1 MSDELAIQPQV
12 QQKQSNPL
20 LYAGLG
26 AAAGA
31 GAGYVGARYTTDP
44 KYASYEDIIKEA
56 DDKFEST
63 VKEAISGEAEQT
75 KAIDARKSAIKA
87 RDKWTADKNAFVEAN
102 KEGAVI
108 PDDNY
113 RKLEGDLNT
122 AEETLE
128 KKRTALAEK
137 EAEALRKNNTG
148 VLTDKEKKVADTLNK
163 KIEGIEASKN
173 TYISDRK
180 NAIDAVNTKISE
192 PRVAYTYTEFGKPV
206 NAEGNAFE
214 QLVQRKNTFEKTIS
228 SVESHLKDKKFKK
241 GSELTF
247 VDPKTKKVVTRVPA
261 NTQEVKLAKQYFEKA
276 YQTELATMFAGVDK
290 GILNSVADEA
300 AIIVQNNVTNNESIA
315 SKEALIK
322 KTAGE
327 YATAKADIPTDA
339 EVLKEVKKSVKKD
352 SHMESLLNKYATA
365 TDPKV
370 KANAMDSIRASYFMA
385 EEAPLAGKKVE
396 LETQQLYKKI
406 QRVEELTAK
415 EGGFTV
421 SGGGVGRRLGRW
433 LGVLT
438 PVKLTASETRELKN
452 IQAELEAEETKRGA
466 KEFSKIESDALKA
479 KNVDAKIATLEGDIK
494 TLEDSL
500 TKRKT
505 AQRKINT
512 IQKQIEAWA
521 GKGATID
528 ASGNVIKA
536 DGSVFKPEATTNLAS
551 RVGIPIN
558 DPKVAGYDRQ
568 IANIRTNVP
577 TPGAVLSE
585 AEILEKAKANV
596 QDSALKV
603 EMDAR
608 NAAQKALDEAKAK
621 LPKGAGMSEEE
632 AVKKFI
638 EKNGT
643 VDEAMKKAFGEDVKA
658 LLERKIPNKKLALWL
673 GGGAAALATLGYFL
687 APKNNQ
693 V

>member
-26 AAAGA
+26 AAAGV

-113 RKLEGDLNT
+113 RKLEGELST

-128 KKRTALAEK
+128 KKRTTLAEK

-148 VLTDKEKKVADTLNK
+148 VLTDKEKQVAENLNK

-247 VDPKTKKVVTRVPA
+247 IDPKTKKVVTRVPA
-261 NTQEVKLAKQYFEKA
+261 NSQEVKAAKQYFEKA
-276 YQTELATMFAGVDK
+276 YQTELANMFTGVDK
-290 GILNSVADEA
+290 GILSSVADEA
-300 AIIVQNNVTNNESIA
+300 AVVVQNNIVNNESIA

-370 KANAMDSIRASYFMA
+370 KASAMDSIRASYFMA
-385 EEAPLAGKKVE
+385 EEVPLAGKKVE

-415 EGGFTV
+415 DGSFTV
-421 SGGGVGRRLGRW
+421 KRKGFLGRKTT
-433 LGVLT
+433 VT
-438 PVKLTASETRELKN
+438 STKLSASEKKELEKL
-452 IQAELEAEETKRGA
+452 QAELNAAEARLGIEEFG
-466 KEFSKIESDALKA
+466 KIEKDALKA
-479 KNVDAKIATLEGDIK
+479 RNVDTKIATLEGDIK

-512 IQKQIEAWA
+512 IQKQIETWA
-521 GKGATID
+521 GKGAKID
-528 ASGNVIKA
+528 ASGNIIKA

-568 IANIRTNVP
+568 IANIRTHVP
-577 TPGAVLSE
+577 TPGSVLSE
-585 AEILEKAKANV
+585 AEILEKARANV

-603 EMDAR
+603 EMEAR
-608 NAAQKALDEAKAK
+608 NAAQKALEEAKAK

-673 GGGAAALATLGYFL
+673 GGGAAALATLGYIF